1 MIHLRYKHDFEMLLT
16 ITFSFSIGTLQDKGD
31 KWSDSKLQRSKSYR
45 NILNYPTSN
54 GQKSIY
60 DSRDKNR
67 SQDSVLTNVVRF
79 PNSTRSNKN
88 KGLDRLAATVK
99 TYENDGF
106 IDDIEGNRQNMYRD
120 DKESFEEF
128 TQKYPTL
135 TKLLQAN
142 NEKRNA
148 SYKGIQTFYRL

>member
-1 MIHLRYKHDFEMLLT
+1 
-16 ITFSFSIGTLQDKGD
+16 
-31 KWSDSKLQRSKSYR
+31 
-45 NILNYPTSN
+45 
-54 GQKSIY
+54 
-60 DSRDKNR
+60 
-67 SQDSVLTNVVRF
+67 
-79 PNSTRSNKN
+79 
-88 KGLDRLAATVK
+88 
-99 TYENDGF
+99 
-106 IDDIEGNRQNMYRD
+106 MYRD

>member
-1 MIHLRYKHDFEMLLT
+1 M
-16 ITFSFSIGTLQDKGD
+16 
-31 KWSDSKLQRSKSYR
+31 
-45 NILNYPTSN
+45 
-54 GQKSIY
+54 Y

-67 SQDSVLTNVVRF
+67 PQDSVLSNVVRF

-120 DKESFEEF
+120 DKESFDEF